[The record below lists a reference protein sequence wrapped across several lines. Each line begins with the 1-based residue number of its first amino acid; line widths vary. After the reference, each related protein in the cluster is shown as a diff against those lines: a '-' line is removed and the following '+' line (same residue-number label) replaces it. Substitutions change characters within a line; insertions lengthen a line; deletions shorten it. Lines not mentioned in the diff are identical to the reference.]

1 MRLKDQVVIVTG
13 GSRGIGAALA
23 EGLAAEGARVVV
35 NYVQAAGAAQEIV
48 GRIRD
53 CGREAFAIQADVADL
68 DAQTRLLS
76 ATMERFG
83 RLDVLVNNAA
93 VEFREPFLSTKPEIW
108 DRTLEVNLK
117 APYFLSQKA
126 AEVMRSAG
134 KGKIINLSSVHDNVP
149 LRGRSAYA
157 CSKAGLAMM
166 TKALALELAEYHINV
181 NAVSPGAILTDMN
194 RQHLSVPEVKA
205 RLLERIPWNRL
216 GEVQDVVGMTV
227 FLSSAESDYVTGA
240 VFYVDGGLLLR
251 RL

>member
-23 EGLAAEGARVVV
+23 EGMAAEGARVIV
-35 NYVQAAGAAQEIV
+35 NYVQAADAATEVVARIV
-48 GRIRD
+48 S
-53 CGREAFAIQADVADL
+53 CGREAVAIQADVADL
-68 DAQTRLLS
+68 DAQTRLIS
-76 ATMERFG
+76 ATLERFG

-93 VEFREPFLSTKPEIW
+93 VEFREPFLSTRPDMW
-108 DRTLEVNLK
+108 DRTIEVNLR

-126 AEVMRSAG
+126 AEVMRSSG
-134 KGKIINLSSVHDNVP
+134 RGKIINLSSVHDSVP

-157 CSKAGLAMM
+157 CSKAGLAML

-194 RQHLSVPEVKA
+194 RQHLSVPEVRA

-227 FLSSAESDYVTGA
+227 FLASAESDYVTGA